1 MIVSAFFVFETYAFI
16 GGKFNYRV
24 FKMRIR
30 LTNQVYAASSC
41 GIENIHMVYGAT
53 EHYISG
59 G

>member
-1 MIVSAFFVFETYAFI
+1 MC
-16 GGKFNYRV
+16 
-24 FKMRIR
+24 

-41 GIENIHMVYGAT
+41 GIGNIHMVYGVT

>member
-1 MIVSAFFVFETYAFI
+1 
-16 GGKFNYRV
+16 
-24 FKMRIR
+24 MRIR
-30 LTNQVYAASSC
+30 LTNQVYDASSC

>member
-1 MIVSAFFVFETYAFI
+1 
-16 GGKFNYRV
+16 
-24 FKMRIR
+24 MRIC

-41 GIENIHMVYGAT
+41 GIGNIHMVYEVT